1 MQWEGRRQSSNVE
14 DRRGISG
21 GGKAA
26 LGGSGLIVIALV
38 IYSMFSGKD
47 TSFLQNL
54 VQDFGGGSSAP
65 TEQRDLTAAEINQQA
80 FIKTVLAD
88 TEDVW
93 GQVFQ
98 QSGKRYKEP
107 SLVIFAGQTQSA
119 CGGADAAVGPFYCPA
134 DMTVYFDMDFFRE
147 LQTTFGAKMRNKV
160 DGEQGDFAV
169 AYVIAHEIGHHVQN
183 LLGTSSQ
190 ETQLAQRARSK
201 AEANRYSV
209 ALELQADFYA
219 GIFTYYD
226 DKINNMLQP
235 GDIEGAVSAAQA
247 VGDDAIQKRMQ
258 GYVVPESFTHGTSEQ
273 RVYWFKKGYQDGN
286 MSVGTYDIIL
296 KSVTK

>member
-1 MQWEGRRQSSNVE
+1 MQWKGRRQSTNVE
-14 DRRGISG
+14 DRRTMSG

-26 LGGSGLIVIALV
+26 LGGGGILV
-38 IYSMFSGKD
+38 AVLAIYSMFSGND

-54 VQDFGGGSSAP
+54 VQGISGGSAP
-65 TEQRDLTAAEINQQA
+65 TEQRELTADELNQQA
-80 FIKTVLAD
+80 FVKIVLAD

-93 GQVFQ
+93 GQLFQ
-98 QSGKRYKEP
+98 QSGQKYKDP
-107 SLVIFAGQTQSA
+107 HLVIFSGQTQSG

-134 DMTVYFDMDFFRE
+134 DMTVYFDMNFFQE
-147 LQTTFGAKMRNKV
+147 LKTQFGAKMRNQV

-190 ETQLAQRARSK
+190 EQRLAQQARSK

-226 DKINNMLQP
+226 NKINNMLQA
-235 GDIEGAVSAAQA
+235 GDIEGAISAAQA

-258 GYVVPESFTHGTSEQ
+258 GYVVPESFTHGSSEQ
-273 RVYWFKKGYQDGN
+273 RVYWFKQGYQNGN
-286 MSVGTYDIIL
+286 PSLGTYEIIL
-296 KSVTK
+296 KSLK

>member
-1 MQWEGRRQSSNVE
+1 
-14 DRRGISG
+14 
-21 GGKAA
+21 
-26 LGGSGLIVIALV
+26 
-38 IYSMFSGKD
+38 MFSGND

-54 VQDFGGGSSAP
+54 VQGLGSATQ
-65 TEQRDLTAAEINQQA
+65 TEQRELTDVEIHQQE

-98 QSGKRYKEP
+98 QSGQTYRDP
-107 SLVIFAGQTQSA
+107 HIVIFSESTQSG

-134 DMTVYFDMDFFRE
+134 DMTVYFDMNFFQE
-147 LQTTFGAKMRNKV
+147 LKKKFGAKMRVEV

-183 LLGTSSQ
+183 LLGTSNQ
-190 ETQLAQRARSK
+190 ERQLAARAHSE
-201 AEANRYSV
+201 AEVNKYSV

-226 DKINNMLQP
+226 NKINNMLEG
-235 GDIEGAVSAAQA
+235 GDIEGAISAAQA
-247 VGDDAIQKRMQ
+247 VGDDAIQNRMQ

-273 RVYWFKKGYQDGN
+273 RTFWFKKGYQTGDPSQG
-286 MSVGTYDIIL
+286 SYEAIL
-296 KSVTK
+296 KSL

>member
-1 MQWEGRRQSSNVE
+1 MKWVGRRQSANVE
-14 DRRGISG
+14 DRRGMSG

-26 LGGSGLIVIALV
+26 LGGGGLIVAVLA
-38 IYSMFSGKD
+38 IYSMFSGND

-54 VQDFGGGSSAP
+54 VQGLSGSGAGQAV
-65 TEQRDLTAAEINQQA
+65 ERELTAEEINQQA
-80 FIKTVLAD
+80 FVKTILAY

-98 QSGKRYKEP
+98 QSGQHYREP
-107 SLVIFAGQTQSA
+107 HLVIFSGATQSG

-134 DMTVYFDMDFFRE
+134 DMTVYFDMDFFQE
-147 LQTTFGAKMRNKV
+147 LKSKFGAQMRSKV

-183 LLGTSSQ
+183 LLGASAQ
-190 ETQLAQRARSK
+190 ERQLAARARSE
-201 AEANRYSV
+201 AEANKYSV

-219 GIFTYYD
+219 GIFTYYS
-226 DKINNMLQP
+226 DKINNMLES
-235 GDIEGAVSAAQA
+235 GDIEGAISAARA
-247 VGDDAIQKRMQ
+247 VGDDAIQSRMQ

-273 RVYWFKKGYQDGN
+273 RVLWFKKGYQTGDISQGSYETVLR
-286 MSVGTYDIIL
+286 SVAN
-296 KSVTK
+296 